1 MNSPITFFKY
11 CTRNVVLEKE
21 LEDIIRNCRKGKR
34 GAQSALYKMLAP
46 KMFAV
51 CLRYSRDRGEAED
64 NLQDGFIKVFLKIS
78 DYSFKGSFE
87 GWVRKIIVNVCIEKY
102 RKKIIFQSV
111 EDIGIFE
118 DKWVE
123 EEVVEKISEGE
134 LISIIQDL
142 PPQYRLVFNLYVIEG
157 LSHKEIAEKIG
168 ISEGTSKSNLAR
180 ARMILKGKVETYIRK
195 KEERTQ
201 FTA

>member
-1 MNSPITFFKY
+1 
-11 CTRNVVLEKE
+11 
-21 LEDIIRNCRKGKR
+21 
-34 GAQSALYKMLAP
+34 
-46 KMFAV
+46 MFAV